1 MAEASSE
8 RDIMVNIIA
17 FTHAVV
23 VATARPHKCGD
34 KCLSD
39 TCRALEVAGCT
50 ITKITIPPICEQECA
65 MLARAVSKNKSLQT
79 LLVVGNEVHNI
90 KAAYETIV
98 RLSHAVGAADEKRK
112 LDMAILLNF
121 ATWG

>member
-1 MAEASSE
+1 MAASSSD
-8 RDIMVNIIA
+8 RDAMDECLA

-34 KCLSD
+34 PVLSD
-39 TCRALEVAGCT
+39 LCRALEVAGCT
-50 ITKITIPPICEQECA
+50 IAKIVIPPICEQECA
-65 MLARAVSKNKSLQT
+65 MLARAVSKNKSLGT
-79 LLVVGNEVHNI
+79 ILVVGNDVHNI
-90 KAAYETIV
+90 KAAYDTIV
-98 RLSHAVGAADEKRK
+98 RLSHAVGTAYGATR